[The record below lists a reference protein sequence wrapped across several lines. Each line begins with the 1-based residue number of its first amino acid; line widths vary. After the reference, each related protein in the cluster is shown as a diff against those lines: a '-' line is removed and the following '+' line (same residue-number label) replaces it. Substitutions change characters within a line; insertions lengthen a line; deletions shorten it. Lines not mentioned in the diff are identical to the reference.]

1 MEVIISKKLLTCII
15 LLIILG
21 MVYLSY
27 LNLNREKQKI
37 NVEDYFTNL

>member
-15 LLIILG
+15 LLIILE